1 MPHDGA
7 TQFSWDRLPGYLP
20 EALWRGTRRSL
31 ELTPLMVQ
39 RYRGRGAS
47 GGMTWHDGWELAL
60 VFSGRGLLHAQE
72 TVPLGPSSAWLV
84 PPRMLHREEF
94 TQTMD
99 ILWVGL
105 GGTWLDVLPDRLV
118 RITSTAGLL
127 PVARQLWLCAER
139 RPAPVGVEMDGLV
152 RCLVGQ
158 ALRSAGEEPAAGPLS
173 LDGSIEFMHRH
184 HARDLSVVELARR
197 FGCSERHFNR
207 VFHQQTGLAP
217 LRYLRRIRV
226 ENARKLMAYRQL
238 SLAEIAHL
246 VGYDDPAYFSRVFRR
261 EAGVAPSTAMARIR
275 GRAAGVAPAA

>member
-1 MPHDGA
+1 MTDDDGA
-7 TQFSWDRLPGYLP
+7 VRHPWNNSPGYLP
-20 EALWRGTRRSL
+20 ESLWRGTRRSR

-39 RYRGRGAS
+39 RYRGRGGSEA
-47 GGMTWHDGWELAL
+47 MTWHDDWELAL

-72 TVPLGPSSAWLV
+72 TVALGPSSAWLV
-84 PPRMLHREEF
+84 PPRMRHREEM

-105 GGTWLDVLPDRLV
+105 GGTWLEVLPDRLV
-118 RITSTAGLL
+118 RLTSSAGLL

-158 ALRSAGEEPAAGPLS
+158 ALRSAEEDPISGPLS

-184 HARDLSVVELARR
+184 HARDLSMVELARR
-197 FGCSERHFNR
+197 FGCSERHFTR

-217 LRYLRRIRV
+217 IRYLRRIRI
-226 ENARKLMAYRQL
+226 ENARKLMVYRQL
-238 SLAEIAHL
+238 SLAEIARL
-246 VGYDDPAYFSRVFRR
+246 VGYDDPAYFSRVFQRETGTPPSQVMAERR
-261 EAGVAPSTAMARIR
+261 LTAPPS
-275 GRAAGVAPAA
+275 G